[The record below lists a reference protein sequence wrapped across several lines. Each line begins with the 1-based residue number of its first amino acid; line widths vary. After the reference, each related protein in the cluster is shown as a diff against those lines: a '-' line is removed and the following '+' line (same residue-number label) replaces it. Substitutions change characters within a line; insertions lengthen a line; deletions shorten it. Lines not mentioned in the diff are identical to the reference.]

1 MTIRL
6 QFDPRS
12 ASEKVT
18 VVAARGISL
27 DPPAQ
32 VLTVSTRGDCTFT
45 AQLAEGAARGHIL
58 IRCKMVKTVVPV
70 TRASL
75 ATVQA
80 EEART
85 GGRP

>member
-1 MTIRL
+1 MTLRL
-6 QFDPRS
+6 QFNPTAAGER
-12 ASEKVT
+12 
-18 VVAARGISL
+18 VVVIAAHGFSL
-27 DPPAQ
+27 NPPEQ
-32 VLTVSTRGDCTFT
+32 VLTVSSRGDC
-45 AQLAEGAARGHIL
+45 QISGRLAEGASRGHIL